1 MKKICRFYN
10 VQDCEPDCPHRKKH
24 DHSEACEL
32 KCAQVEG
39 QRCTGL
45 RRERGRA
52 SEVDNG

>member
-1 MKKICRFYN
+1 MKMICRFYN

-52 SEVDNG
+52 SEVEE